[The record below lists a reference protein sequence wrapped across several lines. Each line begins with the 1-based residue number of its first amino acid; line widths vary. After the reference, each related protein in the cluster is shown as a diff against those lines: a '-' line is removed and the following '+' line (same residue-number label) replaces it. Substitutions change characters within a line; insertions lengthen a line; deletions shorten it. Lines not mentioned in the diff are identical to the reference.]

1 MSLVNTA
8 VQRLLSQI
16 GAGEN
21 FLTEP
26 QLDFALRKRMS
37 LLDLTDQDDYSKRL
51 TDDHGEAQQLLDE
64 LLVRESC
71 FFRDV
76 KPFDLIAERA
86 AAASAAAPLRIL
98 SAPSANGEEPYS
110 VAITLLESGL
120 QAEHICIEALDISAA
135 GIRDSQ
141 AGRYTESR
149 MRHVSPQLRQRYF
162 ERHPD
167 GTYAIKSLVKDCVHL
182 VHANA
187 LEIAA
192 FYPGDH
198 FDIVLCRNLMIYL
211 TPESRQRL
219 LQALRSVSR
228 PAALLIVG
236 HAESGFLLAE
246 GERSHGDPGNFAFLI
261 NDLARSGFAGAAS
274 PGLRRK
280 TAESLRESVV
290 RRPKSVGGQSEPRHR
305 VADKPATADLA
316 ELPAPPALEQI
327 TALADSGHYE
337 EARQQLQGF
346 LEREPDSARSYSLL
360 ALTLNATGDRQAAI
374 ACFEKAIYLDAADR
388 QSIEHLLLLYSA
400 AGNRQGMAMM
410 QRKLT
415 RLPVARH
422 EP

>member
-37 LLDLTDQDDYSKRL
+37 LLDLTDQDKYSKRL
-51 TDDHGEAQQLLDE
+51 TDDRGEAQQLLDE

-86 AAASAAAPLRIL
+86 ANASAPLRIL

-110 VAITLLESGL
+110 VAITLLEAGL
-120 QAEHICIEALDISAA
+120 RAEHICVEALDISAA

-141 AGRYTESR
+141 AGRYSESR
-149 MRHVSPQLRQRYF
+149 MRHVSPQLRPRYF

-167 GTYAIKSLVKDCVHL
+167 GTYAIKSLVKDCVHF

-192 FYPGDH
+192 FYPKDH
-198 FDIVLCRNLMIYL
+198 FHIVLCRNLMIYL

-219 LQALRSVSR
+219 LQALRRVSR
-228 PAALLIVG
+228 PGALLVVG
-236 HAESGFLLAE
+236 HAEAGFLLAE
-246 GERSHGDPGNFAFLI
+246 GERSHGDAGNFAFLI
-261 NDLARSGFAGAAS
+261 NDPARDDVAEAAN
-274 PGLRRK
+274 PGWRK
-280 TAESLRESVV
+280 NTAEPARRRAG
-290 RRPKSVGGQSEPRHR
+290 RRPGSTSGQSELPRR
-305 VADKPATADLA
+305 AADKPLTADLA
-316 ELPAPPALEQI
+316 ELTAAPSLELI
-327 TALADSGHYE
+327 TALADSGRYE
-337 EARQQLQGF
+337 AARQQLLGF
-346 LEREPDSARSYSLL
+346 LEREPDSARAYSLL

-388 QSIEHLLLLYSA
+388 QSIEHLLLLYSG

-415 RLPVARH
+415 RLPAVRD